1 MIHDRHILSKTLLAA
16 AIVDILSAGMNLYC
30 RMARAKSVPAFLPF
44 MTDDTLWNDQLVVS
58 VIQVTMTSIVFLTAF
73 MRYSGYRRSVTEL
86 EQTGFLKEMIT
97 EKAGEKED
105 ADDAAGMSVS
115 AQEIKPEGSRQT
127 TLSVRA
133 ILQLLQIWACIL
145 IGVRVIY
152 DICVSIYRGYVE
164 EMAGLFSA
172 GGNLNVQEGMVALY
186 NGTHGFKYIGMFI
199 AIILGILVTGIFLK
213 DRFLWI
219 FSAALTGIFMI
230 AFVTLQ
236 MGTITIAGRD
246 YGIVWTAVIFH
257 LVQTIGILLLSVYLR
272 RRYQGL

>member
-1 MIHDRHILSKTLLAA
+1 
-16 AIVDILSAGMNLYC
+16 
-30 RMARAKSVPAFLPF
+30 
-44 MTDDTLWNDQLVVS
+44 
-58 VIQVTMTSIVFLTAF
+58 
-73 MRYSGYRRSVTEL
+73 
-86 EQTGFLKEMIT
+86 
-97 EKAGEKED
+97 
-105 ADDAAGMSVS
+105 
-115 AQEIKPEGSRQT
+115 
-127 TLSVRA
+127 
-133 ILQLLQIWACIL
+133 
-145 IGVRVIY
+145 
-152 DICVSIYRGYVE
+152 
-164 EMAGLFSA
+164 
-172 GGNLNVQEGMVALY
+172 MVALY

-272 RRYQGL
+272 RRYQG